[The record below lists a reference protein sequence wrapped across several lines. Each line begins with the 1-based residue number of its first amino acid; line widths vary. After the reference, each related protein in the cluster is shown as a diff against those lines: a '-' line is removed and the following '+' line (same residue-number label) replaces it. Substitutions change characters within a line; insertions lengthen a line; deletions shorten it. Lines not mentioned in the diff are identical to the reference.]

1 MRGGGQL
8 KTSQFIEQVM
18 NEYAEFL
25 FRIAYYYVKDSQIA
39 EDIVQDVFIKFYY
52 ANYEDKGELKAYL
65 SKITANACKDYLKS
79 WSYRKLKFVEK
90 IFAKENVIH
99 NDGLIHQEEMNVLDK
114 AILSLPLKQRE
125 AIVYYYL
132 ENLSVKKISEMLHC
146 PESTVKSRIK
156 SGKDLLKKKLFK
168 EQWRCFYMNNY
179 RLTPL
184 RNTTENKKRIID
196 NARNEMYMRQVKS
209 HKRRWLPVL
218 VSIFLVIISLFI
230 TAPYINNAFFNKD
243 SYTIEKVV
251 IPNVPYDSLIT
262 STYVEEKNEFI
273 YNTDSGFY
281 VFDVENSEQSM
292 LVSTNGIGRI
302 FDYAVSEKWLVWA
315 QPVND
320 EDKIHVLNRETLEQK
335 ILDIAS
341 FRGIRLVQ
349 DMIFYLNIG
358 DESKSINYM
367 KFNLLTEKTEVLR
380 EFEGDSNSK
389 PAIDGNQIAISEN
402 RVIDEQIQT
411 LEVSTISKHLK
422 IRGAILYR
430 MKLRKMFN

>member
-1 MRGGGQL
+1 
-8 KTSQFIEQVM
+8 
-18 NEYAEFL
+18 
-25 FRIAYYYVKDSQIA
+25 
-39 EDIVQDVFIKFYY
+39 
-52 ANYEDKGELKAYL
+52 
-65 SKITANACKDYLKS
+65 
-79 WSYRKLKFVEK
+79 
-90 IFAKENVIH
+90 
-99 NDGLIHQEEMNVLDK
+99 
-114 AILSLPLKQRE
+114 
-125 AIVYYYL
+125 
-132 ENLSVKKISEMLHC
+132 
-146 PESTVKSRIK
+146 
-156 SGKDLLKKKLFK
+156 
-168 EQWRCFYMNNY
+168 MNNY

-389 PAIDGNQIAISEN
+389 PAIDGNQIAISEKI
-402 RVIDEQIQT
+402 VINDQIQT
-411 LEVSTISKHLK
+411 SVSIHNIETLENQGSYILPYEIAQNVQLK
-422 IRGAILYR
+422 DYRFFGLLWNDNEMDLSVIGAIDLEENNYTELESPVGIHDFATDG
-430 MKLRKMFN
+430 KHFAISVQKGDSDTVQLFNLEEGQLKRTSTKHSIKERLVKPRFTDQGTLVLNGEGSDRAMYLIRFE